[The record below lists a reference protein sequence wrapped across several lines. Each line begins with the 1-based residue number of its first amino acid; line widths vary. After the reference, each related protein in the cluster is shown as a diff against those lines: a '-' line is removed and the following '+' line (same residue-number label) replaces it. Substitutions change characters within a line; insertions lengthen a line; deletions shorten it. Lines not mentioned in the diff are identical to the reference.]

1 MFRSR
6 AYLYRKSNIKLFQ
19 NKMSMKKILFSL
31 ALLAG
36 LSAGAQQKI
45 GYISSDELLV
55 SMPEAKKAD
64 AEISA
69 YAKTFQDQLASMQ
82 KELETKYK
90 AYEASVKTM
99 NDATKEVK
107 EKELADLQN
116 RIQSTQ
122 QTAEEKI
129 QNKRQELLK
138 PITEKAD
145 AAIQAVAKEKGYAY
159 IFDANAGGIIYA
171 QPADNI
177 LKDVKA
183 KLGIKDAPAPAG
195 QNK

>member
-1 MFRSR
+1 
-6 AYLYRKSNIKLFQ
+6 
-19 NKMSMKKILFSL
+19 MKKLILSL
-31 ALLAG
+31 AILLTVSTAF
-36 LSAGAQQKI
+36 AQQKI
-45 GYISSDELLV
+45 GYINSDELLV

-69 YAKTFQDQLASMQ
+69 YAKTFQDQLSSMQ

-99 NDATKEVK
+99 TDATKEVK
-107 EKELADLQN
+107 QKELNDLQN

-122 QTAEEKI
+122 QSAEEKI
-129 QNKRQELLK
+129 ATKRQELLK

-145 AAIQAVAKEKGYAY
+145 AAIQAVAKEKGYSY

-171 QPADNI
+171 LPTDNI
-177 LKDVKA
+177 IKDVKA
-183 KLGIKDAPAPAG
+183 KLGIKDAPAAG
-195 QNK
+195 GSK